1 MDATDTKQQLEHKL
15 ARCRELA
22 EEFRNGPTAEM
33 IRDMEVELRE
43 QIRALEGR

>member
-1 MDATDTKQQLEHKL
+1 MGPPETKQELEAKL

-33 IRDMEVELRE
+33 IRDMEDELRE
-43 QIRALEGR
+43 QMRALNR